1 MVYLYEP
8 FVLEVSNLSSF
19 LGVLRMFLDAFYT
32 CSYTIIYCIFLLYCM
47 FKTNNISS
55 EFLLLLSGRGPPS
68 SDAFSVRTWNCV
80 AGVRQDWRV
89 CDPRVHFSIV
99 HKWVCKK
106 VGFPAT
112 FDRVS
117 VFAQSNIIA
126 FLFQA
131 YITLTRNG
139 NDLYTERTL
148 PGQRV
153 TWILHN
159 TVNEGEYACYVHT
172 RGFKVYR
179 TESSNVIGIYSTYHF
194 YTIPPI
200 QTYFFNCVWH
210 SRRLCHVS
218 A

>member
-1 MVYLYEP
+1 MPFIPVPTPLFIVYFCCIVCLNQITFLLNFCSSCLAEALPPPTLSLSKRETASRVYVRTEESAT
-8 FVLEVSNLSSF
+8 LE
-19 LGVLRMFLDAFYT
+19 
-32 CSYTIIYCIFLLYCM
+32 CIFQ
-47 FKTNNISS
+47 SS
-55 EFLLLLSGRGPPS
+55 INEFVRK
-68 SDAFSVRTWNCV
+68 SV
-80 AGVRQDWRV
+80 
-89 CDPRVHFSIV
+89 FL
-99 HKWVCKK
+99 
-106 VGFPAT
+106 AT

-131 YITLTRNG
+131 YITLTRDG

-148 PGQRV
+148 PGHRV
-153 TWILHN
+153 TWILRN

-200 QTYFFNCVWH
+200 
-210 SRRLCHVS
+210 SDLLL
-218 A
+218 